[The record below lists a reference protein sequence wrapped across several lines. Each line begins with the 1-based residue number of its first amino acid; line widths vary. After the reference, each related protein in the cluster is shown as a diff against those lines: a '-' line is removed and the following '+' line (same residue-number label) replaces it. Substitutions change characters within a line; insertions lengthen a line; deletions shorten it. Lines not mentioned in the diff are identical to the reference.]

1 MGEGAFSF
9 DVEESLTRFEAPFAD
24 AKSGAIYTCTF
35 HMGEPVLYH
44 PPHKASPV
52 ATHVTQITRDFFT
65 CGDTTT
71 GRMMPLRMARK
82 VLTKLSLVD
91 IEAATKGPDMPLG
104 ERLLW
109 KKWLENEN
117 WRIQGKQRTQAPCCG
132 RLVKRM
138 YLEELS
144 PGVISCPKCK
154 LGDWGDASVWPEK
167 EKNEQDETKAS
178 GESTGLEAQE
188 KKRRKLS
195 TETGTIVS
203 WYNSYGFRG

>member
-24 AKSGAIYTCTF
+24 VKSGAIYTCTF

-44 PPHKASPV
+44 PPHKACPV

-71 GRMMPLRMARK
+71 GRMMPLRMAQK
-82 VLTKLSLVD
+82 LLTKLSLVD

-132 RLVKRM
+132 RVVKR
-138 YLEELS
+138 
-144 PGVISCPKCK
+144 
-154 LGDWGDASVWPEK
+154 
-167 EKNEQDETKAS
+167 T
-178 GESTGLEAQE
+178 
-188 KKRRKLS
+188 
-195 TETGTIVS
+195 
-203 WYNSYGFRG
+203 F